1 MANLA
6 KVLRDETA
14 RIARKE
20 VRAEIGSTRKASAQH
35 RRDIAELKRKVAALE
50 QEVRFLRKQEN
61 KRAASNPSLKLADSA
76 RFSARG
82 VKAHREKLGLS
93 AADYGALV
101 GVHAM
106 TIYNWEHG
114 KSKPRKEQLA
124 SLVAVR
130 KLGQREATRRLE
142 SL

>member
-6 KVLRDETA
+6 KILKDETA

-20 VRAEIGSTRKASAQH
+20 VRSETGATRKASAQH
-35 RRDIAELKRKVAALE
+35 RRDIAELKRKIAALE
-50 QEVRFLRKQEN
+50 KEVRFLRKQEN
-61 KRAASNPSLKLADSA
+61 KRATKRPAPELADRA
-76 RFSARG
+76 RFSHRW
-82 VKAHREKLGLS
+82 VKANRAHLGLS

-106 TIYNWEHG
+106 TVYNWEHG
-114 KSKPRKEQLA
+114 RSKPRKAQLA

-130 KLGQREATRRLE
+130 KLGRREAMRRLE
-142 SL
+142 RI

>member
-20 VRAEIGSTRKASAQH
+20 VRAETGSTRKASAQH
-35 RRDIAELKRKVAALE
+35 RRDIAELKRKLTALE
-50 QEVRFLRKQEN
+50 KEVRFLRKQEH
-61 KRAASNPSLKLADSA
+61 KRAATKPTLELAYGA
-76 RFSARG
+76 RFSPRW
-82 VKAHREKLGLS
+82 VKANREKLGLS
-93 AADYGALV
+93 AADYGELV

-114 KSKPRKEQLA
+114 RSKPRKEQLA
-124 SLVAVR
+124 ALVSVR
-130 KLGQREATRRLE
+130 KLGQREAMRRLE
-142 SL
+142 LD